1 MSVTQNVYEYFCS
14 PLSIAEIKVMTRATS
29 GGKHIEYFRSQSFA
43 ESLGSNLQE
52 EAEIEAKKGFSLLV
66 SSLWMAKLVFFHP
79 GQSSL

>member
-52 EAEIEAKKGFSLLV
+52 EAEVEAKKGFSLLV